1 MGREGGL
8 SLFLFNRFNL
18 FRFFYLD
25 GQMWLF
31 MLDMIKELNKQ
42 IPASAAKSGDAKM
55 LGIAAKYYINICL
68 QRRLAGISQL
78 FIYLSSPCD
87 CFRTWRYQNICAVSC
102 KYHQSGPPSRN
113 MKRSGQK
120 NRKLTTKLAC
130 DFEIYERLR
139 RCCMKY
145 LTVIVHGVFIC

>member
-42 IPASAAKSGDAKM
+42 IPASAAKSEM

-68 QRRLAGISQL
+68 
-78 FIYLSSPCD
+78 
-87 CFRTWRYQNICAVSC
+87 
-102 KYHQSGPPSRN
+102 
-113 MKRSGQK
+113 
-120 NRKLTTKLAC
+120 
-130 DFEIYERLR
+130 
-139 RCCMKY
+139 
-145 LTVIVHGVFIC
+145 